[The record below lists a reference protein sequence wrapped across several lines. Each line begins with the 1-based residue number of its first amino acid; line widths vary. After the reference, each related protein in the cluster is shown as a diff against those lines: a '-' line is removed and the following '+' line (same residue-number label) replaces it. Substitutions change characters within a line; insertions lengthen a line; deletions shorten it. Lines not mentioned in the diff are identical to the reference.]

1 VLIADRE
8 TVGLL
13 EIADHIHPVR
23 DWRRFGGNNA
33 ESPIHTHR
41 LTALYFPGALRNDAT
56 REATVSGA
64 AASAAFL
71 ERKNQP
77 T

>member
-1 VLIADRE
+1 
-8 TVGLL
+8 
-13 EIADHIHPVR
+13 
-23 DWRRFGGNNA
+23 
-33 ESPIHTHR
+33 
-41 LTALYFPGALRNDAT
+41 LYFPGALRNDAT